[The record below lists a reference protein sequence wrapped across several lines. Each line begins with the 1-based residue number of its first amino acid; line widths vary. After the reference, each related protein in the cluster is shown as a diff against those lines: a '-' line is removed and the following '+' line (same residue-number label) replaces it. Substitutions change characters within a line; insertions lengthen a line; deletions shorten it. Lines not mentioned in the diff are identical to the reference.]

1 MTKKQ
6 YPKRSY
12 HPCSDHFQSDEIS
25 EDVWMSGVDRM
36 KYALGQMKAKE
47 HCAILKEEKL
57 KKTAKAKP

>member
-1 MTKKQ
+1 
-6 YPKRSY
+6 
-12 HPCSDHFQSDEIS
+12 
-25 EDVWMSGVDRM
+25 M